1 MLIQCP
7 ECELQVSDKAFA
19 CPHCGYPMT
28 AKPRQYKRPA
38 KRRRL
43 PNGFGQISEIKN
55 QNLRKPFRVLVT
67 VGKTQE
73 GKFITKPLKP
83 SAYFET
89 YNDAY
94 AALIEYNRNPYDL
107 DQDITV
113 KELYEKWAEEHFKS
127 LARDSSVRSCTS
139 AWAYCSELYD
149 MRAKDIRPRHIKSVM
164 ENGTVVIE
172 KGRNKGTV
180 KHPTPGIKERIK
192 SMFNLMYDYATEY
205 EIVDKNYARAF
216 DVSSEL
222 HSEIEKSKR
231 SHIPFTDKEINRLWQ
246 GVGKTIVIDMI
257 LVQCYSG
264 WRPDELCE
272 LKISN
277 VDIEKWSFTGGSKTQ
292 AGINRTIPIHSRIR
306 PIVLQRYNQAKEL
319 GSEYLFNCTDTKTH
333 KESTRMTY
341 DKYNYR
347 FMQLVQELELNPEH
361 RPHDPRV
368 HFITNGKKSG
378 IDEMALKIMVGHKIT
393 DITESAYTK
402 RDLEWNRS
410 EIEKIK

>member
-28 AKPRQYKRPA
+28 SRPKQYKRPA

-43 PNGFGQISEIKN
+43 PNGFGQISESKN

-67 VGKTQE
+67 VGKKQN
-73 GKFITKPLKP
+73 GKYIVKPLKP
-83 SAYFET
+83 NSYFET

-94 AALIEYNRNPYDL
+94 SALIEYNRNPYDL

-127 LARDSSVRSCTS
+127 LARDSSIRSYTS
-139 AWAYCSELYD
+139 AWSYCSELYD
-149 MRAKDIRPRHIKSVM
+149 MRAKDVRPRHIKSVM
-164 ENGTVVIE
+164 ENGTVVVE
-172 KGRNKGTV
+172 NGKNKGAV
-180 KHPTPGIKERIK
+180 KHPTPGIKSRIK
-192 SMFNLMYDYATEY
+192 SMFNLMYDYAMEY
-205 EIVDKNYARAF
+205 ELVDKNYARTF

-222 HSEIEKSKR
+222 NSEIERSKR
-231 SHIPFTDKEINRLWQ
+231 SHIPFTDKELKKLWRNLDMDY
-246 GVGKTIVIDMI
+246 VDMI

-264 WRPDELCE
+264 WRPDELCA
-272 LKISN
+272 LKMENIS
-277 VDIEKWSFTGGSKTQ
+277 IENWSFTGGSKTQ

-306 PIVLQRYNQAKEL
+306 DLVLARYNQAKEL
-319 GSEYLFNCTDTKTH
+319 GKEYLFNCTDAKTH
-333 KESTRMTY
+333 RSSTRMTY

-347 FMQLVQELELNPEH
+347 FTQIVNELELNPEH

-368 HFITNGKKSG
+368 HFITQAKKAG
-378 IDEMALKIMVGHKIT
+378 VDEMALKIMVGHRIT